1 VGASVFIPTTP
12 YYILK
17 KLIDTYTLEGG
28 SVGGDIEDVITK
40 WLLDEGFEVKRIT
53 AGLPIESSWGLDVR
67 TPPPS
72 RIGFRVFKPKAKPD
86 RTILTLGVAIA
97 KEHLSV
103 LNKMRREDRFR
114 FISRL
119 VLELLKVCNTCNILV
134 EPSPIDPRGIT
145 ITLILIDD
153 YIRKSGRQ
161 EFLNSVYKLL
171 NTYVAIISYFNE
183 AFPHIPTS
191 RLRSEDTVKI
201 M

>member
-1 VGASVFIPTTP
+1 VSDDV
-12 YYILK
+12 
-17 KLIDTYTLEGG
+17 E
-28 SVGGDIEDVITK
+28 EVITK

-53 AGLPIESSWGLDVR
+53 TGLPIESSWGLDVR
-67 TPPPS
+67 TPPPT

-97 KEHLSV
+97 KEHLSE

-161 EFLNSVYKLL
+161 EFLNNVYKLL

-191 RLRSEDTVKI
+191 KLRGEDTVRI